1 MTLLH
6 GFNKQNVHLCMCD
19 LCMYREY
26 VICILDAYFKGIW
39 YSIVWIEEGE
49 KKVDVCA
56 FFRGKG
62 VFALCLYQ

>member
-1 MTLLH
+1 
-6 GFNKQNVHLCMCD
+6 MCD